1 MGGLPSA
8 SERLLREGGS
18 VRHFLIVGL
27 NGLTLA
33 ALYFIVASGFTLI
46 FGMMR
51 TVNLA
56 HGSLYLFGAY
66 FGYDAGRLSGNWYLA
81 VLAGTVG
88 MAIVG
93 ILIQVG
99 LLGWMQGQ
107 DLRQALVTIGLSI
120 VMADLLLAW
129 YGGLT
134 YQFTPP
140 RAIFGSTPLPV
151 VGGYSTF
158 RLVLLGVAVLVG
170 VLLWFLL
177 NRTRLGMIIRA
188 GVDDRDML
196 AALGVN
202 VRRVFILVFALG
214 AGLAGLGGVIG
225 GSTLSFSP
233 GEDAHYLLS
242 SLVVV
247 IVGGMGSLGGA
258 AIGALLIGLAEQYGL
273 AYQPTYSILI
283 TFAIMVVVL
292 ALRPQGIM
300 GRPA

>member
-1 MGGLPSA
+1 M
-8 SERLLREGGS
+8 
-18 VRHFLIVGL
+18 RHFLTVGL
-27 NGLTLA
+27 NGVTLA

-66 FGYDAGRLSGNWYLA
+66 LGYDVGRLTGSWYLA
-81 VLAGTVG
+81 VVAGAAGMGLVG
-88 MAIVG
+88 V
-93 ILIQVG
+93 LIQVG

-134 YQFTPP
+134 YQYTPP
-140 RAIFGSTPLPV
+140 PAIFGSTPLPI
-151 VGGYSTF
+151 VGGYATF
-158 RLVLLGVAVLVG
+158 RLVLLGVAVVVG
-170 VLLWFLL
+170 LLLWLLL

-196 AALGVN
+196 SALGVN
-202 VRRVFILVFALG
+202 VERVFVLVFALG
-214 AGLAGLGGVIG
+214 AGLAGLAGVVG
-225 GSTLSFSP
+225 GSALSFSP

-273 AYQPTYSILI
+273 AYQPTYSVII
-283 TFAIMVVVL
+283 TFAIMVAVL
-292 ALRPQGIM
+292 AIRPQGIM

>member
-1 MGGLPSA
+1 
-8 SERLLREGGS
+8 
-18 VRHFLIVGL
+18 V
-27 NGLTLA
+27 TLA

-66 FGYDAGRLSGNWYLA
+66 LGYDVGRLTGSWYLA
-81 VLAGTVG
+81 VVAGAAGMGLVG
-88 MAIVG
+88 V
-93 ILIQVG
+93 LIQVG

-134 YQFTPP
+134 YQYTPP
-140 RAIFGSTPLPV
+140 RALFGSTPLPI
-151 VGGYSTF
+151 VGGYATF
-158 RLVLLGVAVLVG
+158 RLVLLGVAIVVG
-170 VLLWFLL
+170 LLLWLLL

-196 AALGVN
+196 SALGVN
-202 VRRVFILVFALG
+202 VERVFVLVFALG
-214 AGLAGLGGVIG
+214 AGLAGLAGVVG
-225 GSTLSFSP
+225 GSALSFSP

-273 AYQPTYSILI
+273 AYQPTYSVII
-283 TFAIMVVVL
+283 TFAIMVAVL
-292 ALRPQGIM
+292 AIRPQGIL